1 MRHSF
6 KALLGIL
13 FLASVFCSSCKE
25 VSQQDSNAVLLVQ
38 EYYEALNKGDLIKAK
53 SLLADSIVKTEG
65 VEKIAYTKKDFS
77 HFLEWDMSFE
87 PKYELA
93 SVTYGAH
100 GVVNCNVRKTCK
112 RIAFLNEAPT
122 AYEERWTIKE
132 GKLAIFEIH
141 NYLSFNETLWV
152 KNVTA
157 LTTFINTNHP
167 EMKDFI
173 YDQTK
178 QGAQDYLKAMDLYK
192 KATH

>member
-1 MRHSF
+1 MRHSI

-13 FLASVFCSSCKE
+13 FLVSVFCSSCKE
-25 VSQQDSNAVLLVQ
+25 VSQQNNNAVLIVQ
-38 EYYEALNKGDLIKAK
+38 QYYEALNTGDLIKAK

-65 VEKIAYTKKDFS
+65 VEKIAYTKEDFS
-77 HFLEWDMSFE
+77 HYLEWDMSFE

-93 SVTYGAH
+93 GITNGAD

-122 AYEERWTIKE
+122 EYEERWTTKE
-132 GKLAIFEIH
+132 GKLATFEIQ
-141 NYLSFNETLWV
+141 NYISFNETLWV

-178 QGAQDYLKAMDLYK
+178 QGARDYLKAMDLYK